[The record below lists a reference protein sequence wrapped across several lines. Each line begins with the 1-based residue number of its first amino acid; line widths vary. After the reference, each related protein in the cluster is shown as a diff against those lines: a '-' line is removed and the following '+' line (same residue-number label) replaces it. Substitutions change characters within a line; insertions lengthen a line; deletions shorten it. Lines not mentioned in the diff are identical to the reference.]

1 MDIPSP
7 MRLQWLPGARLHV
20 MTRTWILS
28 ATLLL
33 TACLQGCASVQAPPS
48 GPVAAGLRAGAPT
61 PAGHEPPANSV
72 PLEHLPALAGDYF
85 PLVSHANGRTYHV
98 YVRLPEGYDAP
109 DERTYPVVYL
119 LDGDS
124 LFPLLAPTHLFL
136 GYDEGL
142 PEAIIVGLAYG
153 GFDPAINRRNLD
165 FTAAGADTAP
175 DQGGA
180 EAHHRFLREQLLP
193 EVERRYRADPAR
205 RVLVGQS
212 RAGYFVLWSAIRDPD
227 LFWGRIASN
236 PSPGPAREQLFGA
249 PATHRRDDLRLVVAS
264 GTRDTAARVRHAAE
278 WSATWQQRPDAP
290 WDIELAVLPDGTHA
304 ASIGEAYR
312 RAMLWLFR
320 DDITA
325 RP

>member
-1 MDIPSP
+1 MKPIFMTVMTMLLAACMGGCATPPTSAP
-7 MRLQWLPGARLHV
+7 APGAR
-20 MTRTWILS
+20 S
-28 ATLLL
+28 AG
-33 TACLQGCASVQAPPS
+33 TA
-48 GPVAAGLRAGAPT
+48 
-61 PAGHEPPANSV
+61 
-72 PLEHLPALAGDYF
+72 PLDHLPALAGGYF
-85 PLVSHANGRTYHV
+85 PLTAKATGRTHHV
-98 YVRLPEGYDAP
+98 HVRLPEGYDAAP
-109 DERTYPVVYL
+109 ARSWPVVYL

-153 GFDPAINRRNLD
+153 GFDPAINKRNLD

-236 PSPGPAREQLFGA
+236 PSFAPARGQLFDT
-249 PATHRRDDLRLVVAS
+249 PATYRRDDLRLVIAS
-264 GTRDTAARVRHAAE
+264 GARDTPERVRNAAD
-278 WSATWQQRPDAP
+278 WSAAWTQRSDAP
-290 WDIELAVLPDGTHA
+290 WDVELIVLPEGTHA
-304 ASIGEAYR
+304 ASIGDAYR

-320 DDITA
+320 DAIADDS
-325 RP
+325 R

>member
-1 MDIPSP
+1 MKP
-7 MRLQWLPGARLHV
+7 
-20 MTRTWILS
+20 ILE
-28 ATLLL
+28 AMVAVLL
-33 TACLQGCASVQAPPS
+33 TACVGGCAT
-48 GPVAAGLRAGAPT
+48 T
-61 PAGHEPPANSV
+61 PASAHVRAEADPAGRAA
-72 PLEHLPALAGDYF
+72 LDHLPALAGGYF
-85 PLVSHANGRTYHV
+85 PLVAETTGRTHHV
-98 YVRLPEGYDAP
+98 HVRLPEGYDADP
-109 DERTYPVVYL
+109 ARSWPVVYL

-153 GFDPAINRRNLD
+153 GFDPSVNTRHFD

-236 PSPGPAREQLFGA
+236 PSFAPAREQLFDA

-264 GTRDTAARVRHAAE
+264 GARDTAERVRNATE

-290 WDIELAVLPDGTHA
+290 WEVELVVLAEGTHA
-304 ASIGEAYR
+304 ASIGDAYR

-320 DDITA
+320 
-325 RP
+325 